1 MGSGHVFLWSWRES
15 NPRPNKEQLCFLHTY
30 SVVGFRAVQ
39 GNRHPNRNLISLSF
53 TTLPEL
59 PRRYPEIAEHLVAGP
74 ESGGSIREMSRPL
87 TL

>member
-1 MGSGHVFLWSWRES
+1 MTKVFLWSWRES

-30 SVVGFRAVQ
+30 SVVSFRVVQ

-59 PRRYPEIAEHLVAGP
+59 PRRYPEIAEHLVVGP
-74 ESGGSIREMSRPL
+74 ESGVSIREMSRPL